1 MMKKEKITSFLSGVV
16 SCTLVLGLVT
26 TALAATGN
34 VSFGRVNVRL
44 NSKEV
49 FAQGDELR
57 TDAGRAIPSSITYT
71 DETGGDTTYVPLS
84 YLSRLLDTPVSWDQ
98 ASRTVKLGYSA
109 APPGDGKPGS
119 GGSLVETD
127 DPSAGLTALPL
138 HAVGS
143 VAAPFQEVEPITTD
157 DMKQGISY
165 AIAPTDYTS
174 QEGYENAVSMAAGNG
189 EYCSVTVTNHNSYP
203 LLFTLG
209 RAYNQGSDEIHTHIP
224 AGQTVTRTVKFEKD
238 PDALTNPKLL
248 VAVGY
253 YEAIEDMHISIKAVQ
268 FSK

>member
-1 MMKKEKITSFLSGVV
+1 MIE
-16 SCTLVLGLVT
+16 
-26 TALAATGN
+26 
-34 VSFGRVNVRL
+34 
-44 NSKEV
+44 
-49 FAQGDELR
+49 
-57 TDAGRAIPSSITYT
+57 
-71 DETGGDTTYVPLS
+71 
-84 YLSRLLDTPVSWDQ
+84 
-98 ASRTVKLGYSA
+98 
-109 APPGDGKPGS
+109 
-119 GGSLVETD
+119 ETD
-127 DPSAGLTALPL
+127 NPSAGLTGLPL
-138 HAVGS
+138 KAVGS
-143 VAAPFQEVEPITTD
+143 VAAPFQEVEPIPTD
-157 DMKQGISY
+157 DMKGVTY

-209 RAYNQGSDEIHTHIP
+209 RAYNQGSDEIYTHIP

>member
-1 MMKKEKITSFLSGVV
+1 M
-16 SCTLVLGLVT
+16 
-26 TALAATGN
+26 
-34 VSFGRVNVRL
+34 
-44 NSKEV
+44 
-49 FAQGDELR
+49 R

-84 YLSRLLDTPVSWDQ
+84 YLSRLLDTQVGWDQ
-98 ASRTVKLGYSA
+98 ASKTVKLGYDA
-109 APPGDGKPGS
+109 TLPGDGKPGS
-119 GGSLVETD
+119 GGIVIEETD
-127 DPSAGLTALPL
+127 NPSAGLTGLPL
-138 HAVGS
+138 KAVGS
-143 VAAPFQEVEPITTD
+143 VAAPFQEVEPIPTD
-157 DMKQGISY
+157 DMKGVTY

-189 EYCSVTVTNHNSYP
+189 EYCSVTVTNTTAIPCCSP
-203 LLFTLG
+203 WAVPII
-209 RAYNQGSDEIHTHIP
+209 RAVTRSIP
-224 AGQTVTRTVKFEKD
+224 TSRGQTVTRTVKFEKD

>member
-1 MMKKEKITSFLSGVV
+1 MKKEKITSFLSGVV
-16 SCTLVLGLVT
+16 SCTLVLGLAT

-34 VSFGRVNVRL
+34 MSFGRVNVRL
-44 NSKEV
+44 NSEEV
-49 FAQGDELR
+49 FAQGEELR
-57 TDAGRAIPSSITYT
+57 TDSGQAIPSSITYT

-84 YLSRLLDTPVSWDQ
+84 YLSRLLDTPVGWDQ
-98 ASRTVKLGYSA
+98 ASKTVKLGYSA
-109 APPGDGKPGS
+109 ALPGDGKPGS
-119 GGSLVETD
+119 GGIGFEETD
-127 DPSAGLTALPL
+127 NPSAGLTDLPL
-138 HAVGS
+138 KAVGS
-143 VAAPFQEVEPITTD
+143 VAAPFQEVEPIPTD
-157 DMKQGISY
+157 DMDRGISY

-174 QEGYENAVSMAAGNG
+174 QEGYENAVPMSVGNG

-209 RAYNQGSDEIHTHIP
+209 RAYNQGSDEIYTHIP

-238 PDALTNPKLL
+238 PNALTSPKLL

>member
-1 MMKKEKITSFLSGVV
+1 MKKEKITSFLSGVV

-98 ASRTVKLGYSA
+98 GQQDGEAGVQRR
-109 APPGDGKPGS
+109 PPRGRKARERRFS
-119 GGSLVETD
+119 GRDRRS
-127 DPSAGLTALPL
+127 PP
-138 HAVGS
+138 
-143 VAAPFQEVEPITTD
+143 
-157 DMKQGISY
+157 
-165 AIAPTDYTS
+165 
-174 QEGYENAVSMAAGNG
+174 
-189 EYCSVTVTNHNSYP
+189 
-203 LLFTLG
+203 
-209 RAYNQGSDEIHTHIP
+209 RA
-224 AGQTVTRTVKFEKD
+224 
-238 PDALTNPKLL
+238 
-248 VAVGY
+248 
-253 YEAIEDMHISIKAVQ
+253 
-268 FSK
+268 